1 MFPGHPLLLLIPGLA
16 LVLAATVEAG
26 MLIRRGQRYDWKSY
40 GVSLVDM
47 LGRGFVHRLLGG
59 GIAALLLYAVSRVRM
74 AEWAMDRAWQWGAL
88 IVGQE
93 FCYYWMH
100 RAGHRVRWF
109 WLNHAVHHS
118 PSDYTLA
125 AAYRLGWSS
134 PVTGAALFFAPLVL
148 LGFPV
153 PYVLAALG
161 LNLFFQFWLHTELI
175 GRLPGW
181 VEYVFNTPA
190 HHRIHHASNPEYLD
204 CNYGGMLIVFDRLF
218 GSFRAGVSG
227 VPPRYG
233 LTDPVRG
240 HNPLR
245 VEFHA
250 WIGMFAALRRAHG
263 PGAVLRVLFG
273 PPGVACPMPVRH
285 IAVTRTAQAPVQR
298 PAGVVGAGAAAE
310 QDGGGREWPRPD

>member
-1 MFPGHPLLLLIPGLA
+1 M
-16 LVLAATVEAG
+16 
-26 MLIRRGQRYDWKSY
+26 
-40 GVSLVDM
+40 
-47 LGRGFVHRLLGG
+47 
-59 GIAALLLYAVSRVRM
+59 
-74 AEWAMDRAWQWGAL
+74 
-88 IVGQE
+88 
-93 FCYYWMH
+93 
-100 RAGHRVRWF
+100 
-109 WLNHAVHHS
+109 
-118 PSDYTLA
+118 
-125 AAYRLGWSS
+125 
-134 PVTGAALFFAPLVL
+134 
-148 LGFPV
+148 
-153 PYVLAALG
+153 
-161 LNLFFQFWLHTELI
+161 
-175 GRLPGW
+175 
-181 VEYVFNTPA
+181 EYVFNTPA

-273 PPGVACPMPVRH
+273 PPGAVCPMPVRH